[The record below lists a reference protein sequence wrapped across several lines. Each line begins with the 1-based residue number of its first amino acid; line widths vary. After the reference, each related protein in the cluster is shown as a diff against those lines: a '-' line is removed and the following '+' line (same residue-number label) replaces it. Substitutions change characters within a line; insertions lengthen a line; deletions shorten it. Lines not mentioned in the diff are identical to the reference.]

1 MKAADCKALIILV
14 VAVAVGLLVAV
25 AGSQGGATVAGF
37 PLFALGVAAAF
48 LIQWL
53 AFIPAFKAQTEK
65 YYDLTGALTYIS
77 ITVLLV
83 VLTPG
88 VDPRGL
94 LLAAMVV
101 VWAARLGAFLFRRV
115 MKHGK
120 DDRFDEL
127 KPSFFR
133 FLNTWTLQ
141 GLWVVLTA
149 AAAWIA
155 ITSATRVGLDGW
167 ALAGVVVWAAGFGI
181 EVVADGQKSRFKA
194 DPANKG
200 RFISTG
206 LWSKSRHPNYFG
218 EIVLWIG
225 VLLVAVP
232 VLEGWQ
238 WVALLSPVFVA
249 FLLVKGSGIPPL
261 EKKADQKWGGQ
272 PDYEAYKK
280 NTPVLV
286 PTLRQRSSTGSTAGG
301 KRFQEPNSWAASE

>member
-1 MKAADCKALIILV
+1 MKESDRKALTILPV
-14 VAVAVGLLVAV
+14 VVVIGALVAV
-25 AGSQGGATVAGF
+25 AGSQGGATVGGF
-37 PLFALGVAAAF
+37 PLFGLGVAAAF

-83 VLTPG
+83 LLTPG
-88 VDPRGL
+88 VDARGL

-101 VWAARLGAFLFRRV
+101 AWALRLGSFLFRRV
-115 MKHGK
+115 RKHGK
-120 DDRFDEL
+120 DDRFDEI
-127 KPSFFR
+127 KPSFVR
-133 FLNTWTLQ
+133 FLNAWTVQ

-155 ITSATRVGLDGW
+155 ITSATRGALDWW
-167 ALAGVVVWAAGFGI
+167 ALVGFVVWAVGFGI
-181 EVVADGQKSRFKA
+181 EAVADNQKGRFKA
-194 DPANKG
+194 DPANGG

-225 VLLVAVP
+225 VLLIAVP
-232 VLEGWQ
+232 VVEGWQ

-249 FLLVKGSGIPPL
+249 FLLIKGSGIPLL
-261 EKKADQKWGGQ
+261 EKKADSKWGGQ
-272 PDYEAYKK
+272 ADYEAYKK
-280 NTPVLV
+280 NTPVLI
-286 PTLRQRSSTGSTAGG
+286 PKL
-301 KRFQEPNSWAASE
+301 